1 MYIVLCCV
9 IVLLQKGCIVKKI
22 YVTLLIPLILFS
34 DLNIERVNS
43 VLSAV
48 RFNNRTVSYYTPN
61 RTLFV
66 KLKTLKSKSPKD
78 ADILIFPTN
87 GDMGRMVIVDNYETL

>member
-1 MYIVLCCV
+1 MYSL
-9 IVLLQKGCIVKKI
+9 
-22 YVTLLIPLILFS
+22 PS
-34 DLNIERVNS
+34 DSIIE
-43 VLSAV
+43 LSPTI
-48 RFNNRTVSYYTPN
+48 RPI

-87 GDMGRMVIVDNYETL
+87 GDMGRMVIVDNYETLKKNRDSIGAIYIKKGRTQIIFVKERLENDSKP